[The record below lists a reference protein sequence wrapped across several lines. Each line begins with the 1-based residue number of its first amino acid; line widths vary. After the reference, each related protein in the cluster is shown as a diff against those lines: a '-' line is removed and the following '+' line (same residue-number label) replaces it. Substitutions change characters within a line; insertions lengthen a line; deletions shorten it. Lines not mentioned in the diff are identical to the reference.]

1 MDLQIWYHK
10 SKEFSKFTGN
20 YYIMIQ
26 ILYYGSDEF
35 IDFELYK
42 YLKAFDIE
50 LQNRQKHFRRCFD
63 AGAYRL
69 RNYWTLA
76 V

>member
-1 MDLQIWYHK
+1 
-10 SKEFSKFTGN
+10 
-20 YYIMIQ
+20 MIQ
-26 ILYYGSDEF
+26 ILYYRSLPYDEF

-50 LQNRQKHFRRCFD
+50 LQNRQKHFRRCFV

>member
-1 MDLQIWYHK
+1 MIPQIKRVFEIYR
-10 SKEFSKFTGN
+10 EL
-20 YYIMIQ
+20 
-26 ILYYGSDEF
+26 LYYDPNF
-35 IDFELYK
+35 ILWIYTLDFELYK

-69 RNYWTLA
+69 RNY
-76 V
+76 

>member
-1 MDLQIWYHK
+1 MIPQIKRVFEIYR
-10 SKEFSKFTGN
+10 EL
-20 YYIMIQ
+20 
-26 ILYYGSDEF
+26 LYYDPNFILWIYTFDEF

-69 RNYWTLA
+69 RNY
-76 V
+76 

>member
-1 MDLQIWYHK
+1 MIPQIKRVFEIYR
-10 SKEFSKFTGN
+10 EL
-20 YYIMIQ
+20 
-26 ILYYGSDEF
+26 LYYDPNSTLYIYTLQSEKF
-35 IDFELYK
+35 IVFELYR

-69 RNYWTLA
+69 RNY
-76 V
+76 

>member
-1 MDLQIWYHK
+1 
-10 SKEFSKFTGN
+10 
-20 YYIMIQ
+20 MIQ
-26 ILYYGSDEF
+26 ILYYRSLPYDEF

-69 RNYWTLA
+69 RNY
-76 V
+76 

>member
-1 MDLQIWYHK
+1 MIPQIKRVFEIYR
-10 SKEFSKFTGN
+10 EL
-20 YYIMIQ
+20 
-26 ILYYGSDEF
+26 LYYDPNF
-35 IDFELYK
+35 ILWIYTLNSEDFELYK

-69 RNYWTLA
+69 RNY
-76 V
+76 